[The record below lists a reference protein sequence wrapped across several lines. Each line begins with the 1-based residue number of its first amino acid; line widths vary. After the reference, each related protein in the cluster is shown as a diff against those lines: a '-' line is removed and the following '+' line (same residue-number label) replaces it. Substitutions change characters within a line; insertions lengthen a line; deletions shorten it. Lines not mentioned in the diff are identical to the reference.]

1 MSFSSDEVC
10 HTTTYLTLHGL
21 WPLINLMFYLFTDK
35 SPFTVGNWVSQ
46 GPTSHTN
53 DILVDD
59 SRIFINTSGLYFVY
73 SQIFFSDLYKGQALS
88 NKSHTFYHYVYRF
101 NHIYPNDGQELL
113 LKSVRT
119 ECWAKSKFFGDY
131 TSYTAGVFRLN
142 VGDQIFVKVSQI
154 RLMSRDRQAS
164 FFGVALMYP

>member
-1 MSFSSDEVC
+1 MMLERRERLKN
-10 HTTTYLTLHGL
+10 TQ
-21 WPLINLMFYLFTDK
+21 DK

-73 SQIFFSDLYKGQALS
+73 SQIFFSDLYKALS